1 MKFFHVYD
9 ERYYEGL
16 VKNNFIN
23 EDTGYKLM
31 NVFRMPEDKHFNTI
45 AAKGSRLHSLIK
57 EKVRFNRSVQQH
69 IVIEVYKMLT

>member
-45 AAKGSRLHSLIK
+45 AKKGSRLHSLIK
-57 EKVRFNRSVQQH
+57 ENKTPSYIDR
-69 IVIEVYKMLT
+69 IAGGTW